1 MEWYAVGSS
10 KRINEEIHKN
20 IANQIAG
27 ENPRRNW
34 RRKSRISFRKKFWKK
49 YSKRINQRKNISESI
64 LNGIPGGTFNEIFEQ
79 IVIGISKGLPNEL
92 PKNFTSYLKKDCY
105 KKLLKK
111 HPMNFNEI
119 LEELQK
125 INSKKILFAQLLFAE
140 RFPEGIAKQF
150 PGNQQ
155 RNSPKYFRMT
165 FKRNFLRNCKKSF

>member
-34 RRKSRISFRKKFWKK
+34 RRKSRISFRKKFLKK

-64 LNGIPGGTFNEIFEQ
+64 LNGIPGGIFNEIFEQ

-125 INSKKILFAQLLFAE
+125 INSKKNPFCSIIICRE
-140 RFPEGIAKQF
+140 ISR
-150 PGNQQ
+150 
-155 RNSPKYFRMT
+155 
-165 FKRNFLRNCKKSF
+165 RNCQTISRESTKKFPKIFPNDF